1 MIHGLA
7 LGSLIT
13 VLVVLALVGVALWLI
28 ETYVPMAS
36 PVKVVVRVVVILVLA
51 LWLLRMFGIVV

>member
-13 VLVVLALVGVALWLI
+13 ILVVLIIVGVALWLI

-36 PVKVVVRVVVILVLA
+36 PVKVVIRVVVILVLA
-51 LWLLRMFGIVV
+51 LWLLRMFGIVA